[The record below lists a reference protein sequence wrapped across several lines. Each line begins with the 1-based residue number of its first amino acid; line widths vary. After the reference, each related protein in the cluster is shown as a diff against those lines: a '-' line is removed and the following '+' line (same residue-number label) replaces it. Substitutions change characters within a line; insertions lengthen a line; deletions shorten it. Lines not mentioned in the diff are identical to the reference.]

1 MDWAKI
7 EDAAKAGLV
16 IALITFAAVYVTRR
30 ALKA

>member
-7 EDAAKAGLV
+7 EAAAKASIV

-30 ALKA
+30 VLKA